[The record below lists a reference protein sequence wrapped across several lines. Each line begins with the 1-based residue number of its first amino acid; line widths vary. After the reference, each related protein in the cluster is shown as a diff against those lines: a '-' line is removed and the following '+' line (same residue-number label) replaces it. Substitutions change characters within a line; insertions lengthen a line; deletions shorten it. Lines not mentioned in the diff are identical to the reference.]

1 MPSIAEAKVDP
12 AELAERL
19 RRVAN
24 ALRLLP
30 ANHPRFFEEM
40 ADLGAEVR
48 AVAALL
54 SENANVRCRCA
65 APHWRSVLTRAPLER
80 GMSLFT
86 ALGRRRVL
94 APSRRAWF

>member
-12 AELAERL
+12 ADLAERL

-24 ALRLLP
+24 ALRRLP

-40 ADLGAEVR
+40 VDLGAKVR

-54 SENANVRCRCA
+54 
-65 APHWRSVLTRAPLER
+65 
-80 GMSLFT
+80 
-86 ALGRRRVL
+86 LGECQR
-94 APSRRAWF
+94 